1 MIISRSPMRLSFLGG
16 TTDYPEYF
24 NDSKIPGRVLG
35 TTIDKYV
42 YVTALNQP
50 SFEKIK
56 YRFSWRF
63 TESATDIQEISHPV
77 LRKLLEKHKWDSPL
91 NISTM
96 ASLPGRSGMGSSSAF
111 TVSLVSIINSLSSS
125 EKLSPD
131 ELARE
136 AIEIERVDLQEA
148 GGWQDQYHAAV
159 GGFRLYEFRE
169 NAVTY
174 SPQINPH
181 GLQEYLSSS
190 LILIATGGGRDSN
203 IHASRTSSNIQM
215 LSMKKYLNQL
225 SALTK
230 FTYDEILS
238 SSSVESAIDSLAQGM
253 DDGWRLKKE
262 ISQHQNDEVDQLLDY
277 GVAKGARAGKLCG
290 AGGSGFAAFI
300 VEPDRVASFIKNFP
314 SESVIRA
321 SVSPLGEEISVI

>member
-24 NDSKIPGRVLG
+24 YDSLIPGRVLG
-35 TTIDKYV
+35 TTIDEYV

-63 TESATDIQEISHPV
+63 TESASDVQEISHPV
-77 LRKLLEKHKWDSPL
+77 LRKYLEKRNWSSPL

-111 TVSLVSIINSLSSS
+111 TVSLISVINALAGT
-125 EKLSPD
+125 ERLSPD
-131 ELARE
+131 ELAKE

-159 GGFRLYEFRE
+159 GGFRLYEFRQG
-169 NAVTY
+169 AVTY
-174 SPQINPH
+174 SEQINPY
-181 GLQEYLSSS
+181 GVQEYLSNS
-190 LILIATGGGRDSN
+190 LVLIATGGGRDSN
-203 IHASRTSSNIQM
+203 IHASRTSVNIQ
-215 LSMKKYLNQL
+215 SMPVKRYLNQL
-225 SALTK
+225 SELTK
-230 FTYDEILS
+230 DTYDEIRYS
-238 SSSVESAIDSLAQGM
+238 SSTESAIDSLAYGM
-253 DDGWRLKKE
+253 NEGWRLKKE
-262 ISQHQNDEVDQLLDY
+262 ISSHINNEVDQLLHF
-277 GVAKGARAGKLCG
+277 GLAKGAKAGKLCG

-300 VEPDRVASFIKNFP
+300 VDPDRMENFLMNFQA
-314 SESVIRA
+314 ESVIRA
-321 SVSPLGEEISVI
+321 RISSSGEEISQL